1 MPVQIG
7 DNFPDKGAFM
17 FAMKEIAIKEGYQFN
32 VLYSDRSLYAH
43 EYEVRT
49 QGGESFPVY
58 LDSKTCP
65 CIRWTYSGAPCS
77 HAVAAISFAG
87 RDYVDFVDDYFK
99 VDAFERTYARGIRAM
114 STVIV
119 TEDDDLPNVGPPTRR
134 PPGRPHKKR
143 VRTEDIGIARKGVVC
158 SRCHKQ
164 LGIMRRHAE
173 SLWRNSEVMLKS

>member
-17 FAMKEIAIKEGYQFN
+17 FTMKEIAIKEGYQFT
-32 VLYSDRSLYAH
+32 VPYSAVYPH

-49 QGGESFPVY
+49 PGGESFPVY
-58 LDSKTCP
+58 LNSRSCP
-65 CIRWTYSGAPCS
+65 CRRWTYTGVPCA

-87 RDYVDFVDDYFK
+87 GDYVDFVDDYLK
-99 VDAFERTYARGIRAM
+99 VDAFERTCARGIHAM

-119 TEDDDLPNVGPPTRR
+119 TEDDDLPHVGPPNTRR

-143 VRTEDIGIARKGVVC
+143 VRTEDVGIAKKRVKVTCGLMP
-158 SRCHKQ
+158 Q
-164 LGIMRRHAE
+164 AT
-173 SLWRNSEVMLKS
+173 WA